1 MSNEKKHATL
11 GLSEGKGE
19 ADTNPHSLVREGT
32 LLVPGAFKMHFG
44 GALEGVT
51 VAWRLTGAAG
61 APVVVALGGIS
72 ASRRVWLPDEPR
84 GGWWHEVVGP
94 GLALDTQQFRILSF
108 DYLGASADS
117 TGPRDGAAFPTVSAY
132 DQAELL
138 LRLLNHLGIASLR
151 AIAGA
156 SYGGMVA
163 LAFGERYPDRVARL
177 IVVSAADRAHPMASA
192 WRVVQRRIVQFA
204 IESGRPAQGLELARA
219 LAMAT
224 YRSPEEFGARFAGA
238 PRRAARRAAEGPAAR
253 RAAEGPAAR
262 RAAEGPAASRA
273 AEGPAAS
280 RAAEGPAARR
290 AEEGPAARRA
300 EGDVIDE
307 RFVLPVEEYLF
318 ARGAEYA
325 KTYRPESFV
334 CLSESIDLHR
344 VDTARIFA
352 PVTAI
357 AVRED
362 QLVPLADMRAMV
374 ARLPNA
380 ELHEISSVY
389 GHDAFLKEN
398 RRLAP
403 IFANVLSQ

>member
-1 MSNEKKHATL
+1 MSNDNKPA
-11 GLSEGKGE
+11 
-19 ADTNPHSLVREGT
+19 SLHDAASAAGHQPQVREGV
-32 LLVPGAFKMHFG
+32 LAVPGEMKLHFG
-44 GALEGVT
+44 GKLESVSI
-51 VAWRLTGAAG
+51 AWRLAGPAG
-61 APVVVALGGIS
+61 APVVVAIGGIS
-72 ASRRVWLPDEPR
+72 ASRRVWVPEEAR

-94 GLALDTQQFRILSF
+94 KLALDTQRFRILSF

-117 TGPRDGAAFPTVSAY
+117 TGPRDGAPFPTVSAY

-138 LRLLNHLGIASLR
+138 LRLTNHLGIASLR

-177 IVVSAADRAHPMASA
+177 IVISAADRAHPMASA
-192 WRVVQRRIVQFA
+192 WRVVQRRIVKFA
-204 IESGRPAQGLELARA
+204 LESGKAAQGLELARA

-224 YRSPEEFGARFAGA
+224 YRSPEEFSARFAGA
-238 PRRAARRAAEGPAAR
+238 ARR
-253 RAAEGPAAR
+253 
-262 RAAEGPAASRA
+262 
-273 AEGPAAS
+273 
-280 RAAEGPAARR
+280 
-290 AEEGPAARRA
+290 
-300 EGDVIDE
+300 DQD

-325 KTYRPESFV
+325 QRYRPESFV

-344 VDTARIFA
+344 VDAGRIFA

-362 QLVPLADMRAMV
+362 QLVPLGDMRAMV

-398 RRLAP
+398 RQLKP
-403 IFANVLSQ
+403 LFAHVLHDVSGSNP

>member
-1 MSNEKKHATL
+1 MSDKKTVSRNDA
-11 GLSEGKGE
+11 EQ
-19 ADTNPHSLVREGT
+19 ADTVAGVQVREGV
-32 LLVPGAFKMHFG
+32 LAVPGEIKLHFG
-44 GALEGVT
+44 GTLESVSI
-51 VAWRLTGAAG
+51 AWRLAGPAG
-61 APVVVALGGIS
+61 APVVVTLGGIS
-72 ASRRVWLPDEPR
+72 ASRRVWQPDEAR

-94 GLALDTQQFRILSF
+94 GLALDTQRFRTLSF

-117 TGPRDGAAFPTVSAY
+117 TGPREGAPFPTVSAY

-151 AIAGA
+151 GFVGA

-177 IVVSAADRAHPMASA
+177 IVISAADRAHPMASA
-192 WRVVQRRIVQFA
+192 WRVVQRRIVKLA
-204 IESGRPAQGLELARA
+204 IESGKSAQGLELARA

-238 PRRAARRAAEGPAAR
+238 ARREPEGN
-253 RAAEGPAAR
+253 
-262 RAAEGPAASRA
+262 
-273 AEGPAAS
+273 
-280 RAAEGPAARR
+280 
-290 AEEGPAARRA
+290 
-300 EGDVIDE
+300 
-307 RFVLPVEEYLF
+307 FVLPVEEYLF

-325 KTYRPESFV
+325 QRYRPDSFV

-357 AVRED
+357 AVKED
-362 QLVPLADMRAMV
+362 QLVPLGDMRAMV

-403 IFANVLSQ
+403 IFAHVLNDTAGNP

>member
-1 MSNEKKHATL
+1 MNNDKQTQLRDETA
-11 GLSEGKGE
+11 G
-19 ADTNPHSLVREGT
+19 NPAAGTIQVREGV
-32 LLVPGAFKMHFG
+32 LAVPGELKLHFG
-44 GALEGVT
+44 GALDSVSL
-51 VAWRLTGAAG
+51 AWRLAGPAG

-72 ASRRVWLPDEPR
+72 ASRRVWSPDEPR

-94 GLALDTQQFRILSF
+94 GLALDTQRFRVLSI

-117 TGPRDGAAFPTVSAY
+117 TGPRDGQNFPTVSAY

-138 LRLLNHLGIASLR
+138 LRLINHLGISSLR

-177 IVVSAADRAHPMASA
+177 IVISAADRAHPMASA
-192 WRVVQRRIVQFA
+192 WRVVQRRIVKFA
-204 IESGRPAQGLELARA
+204 LESGKSAQGLELARA

-224 YRSPEEFGARFAGA
+224 YRSAEEFSARFAGA
-238 PRRAARRAAEGPAAR
+238 ARRV
-253 RAAEGPAAR
+253 
-262 RAAEGPAASRA
+262 
-273 AEGPAAS
+273 
-280 RAAEGPAARR
+280 
-290 AEEGPAARRA
+290 
-300 EGDVIDE
+300 DD

-325 KTYRPESFV
+325 QRYRPESFV

-344 VDTARIFA
+344 VDAARVFA

-362 QLVPLADMRAMV
+362 QLVPLGDMRAMV

-398 RRLAP
+398 RHLKP
-403 IFANVLSQ
+403 IFTNVLNDLPGSTP

>member
-1 MSNEKKHATL
+1 MSQTSRPSRVAAVPCNSHGGSTGFPLGVELAEHSMSNDKQVSRADGDASTPGGAT
-11 GLSEGKGE
+11 
-19 ADTNPHSLVREGT
+19 TQVREGV
-32 LLVPGAFKMHFG
+32 LAVPGETRLHFG
-44 GALEGVT
+44 GTLESVS
-51 VAWRLTGAAG
+51 VAWRIAGPAG
-61 APVVVALGGIS
+61 APVVVAMGGIS

-94 GLALDTQQFRILSF
+94 GLALDTQRFRILSF

-117 TGPRDGAAFPTVSAY
+117 TGPRDDTPFPTVSAY

-138 LRLLNHLGIASLR
+138 LRLMNHLGLASLR

-177 IVVSAADRAHPMASA
+177 LVISAADRAHPMASA
-192 WRVVQRRIVQFA
+192 WRVVQRRIVKFA

-224 YRSPEEFGARFAGA
+224 YRSPEEFAARFGGA
-238 PRRAARRAAEGPAAR
+238 PRRKDDD
-253 RAAEGPAAR
+253 
-262 RAAEGPAASRA
+262 S
-273 AEGPAAS
+273 
-280 RAAEGPAARR
+280 
-290 AEEGPAARRA
+290 
-300 EGDVIDE
+300 
-307 RFVLPVEEYLF
+307 FQLPVEEYLF

-325 KTYRPESFV
+325 KTYRPESFA

-344 VDTARIFA
+344 VDAARVFA
-352 PVTAI
+352 PVTAV

-398 RRLAP
+398 RHLAP
-403 IFANVLSQ
+403 IFEKALSPTY

>member
-1 MSNEKKHATL
+1 MSNDNQTVSRNAAA
-11 GLSEGKGE
+11 
-19 ADTNPHSLVREGT
+19 ADAGAGNLTQVREGV
-32 LLVPGAFKMHFG
+32 LAVPGEMKLHFG
-44 GALEGVT
+44 GTLESVSI
-51 VAWRLTGAAG
+51 AWRLAG
-61 APVVVALGGIS
+61 PANAPVVVALGGIS
-72 ASRRVWLPDEPR
+72 ASRRVWIPDEPR

-94 GLALDTQQFRILSF
+94 KLALDTQRFRILSF

-117 TGPRDGAAFPTVSAY
+117 TGSRDGAPFPTVSAY

-138 LRLLNHLGIASLR
+138 LRLINHLGIASLR
-151 AIAGA
+151 AITGA

-163 LAFGERYPDRVARL
+163 LAFGERYPDRVSRL

-192 WRVVQRRIVQFA
+192 WRVVQRRIVKFA
-204 IESGRPAQGLELARA
+204 IESGQPAQGLELARA

-224 YRSPEEFGARFAGA
+224 YRSPEEFAARFAGA
-238 PRRAARRAAEGPAAR
+238 ARRNEDGQH
-253 RAAEGPAAR
+253 
-262 RAAEGPAASRA
+262 
-273 AEGPAAS
+273 
-280 RAAEGPAARR
+280 
-290 AEEGPAARRA
+290 
-300 EGDVIDE
+300 
-307 RFVLPVEEYLF
+307 VLPVEEYLF

-325 KTYRPESFV
+325 QRYRPDSFI

-362 QLVPLADMRAMV
+362 QLVPLGDMRAMV

-403 IFANVLSQ
+403 IFANVLNDLSGTAG

>member
-1 MSNEKKHATL
+1 MSIDKNHVITAAARNPA
-11 GLSEGKGE
+11 SAEGE
-19 ADTNPHSLVREGT
+19 TSAHPLVREGT
-32 LLVPGAFKMHFG
+32 LVVPGTLKLHFG
-44 GALEGVT
+44 GTLDGVT
-51 VAWRLTGAAG
+51 VAWRLTGPAA
-61 APVVVALGGIS
+61 APVVVAIGGIS

-84 GGWWHEVVGP
+84 AGWWHEVVGP

-117 TGPRDGAAFPTVSAY
+117 TGPRDGAAFPSISAY
-132 DQAELL
+132 DQAELI

-177 IVVSAADRAHPMASA
+177 IVISAADRAHPMASA
-192 WRVVQRRIVQFA
+192 WRVVQRRMVKFA
-204 IESGRPAQGLELARA
+204 IESGQPARGLELARA

-224 YRSPEEFGARFAGA
+224 YRSPEEFAARFSGA
-238 PRRAARRAAEGPAAR
+238 PRRVAG
-253 RAAEGPAAR
+253 
-262 RAAEGPAASRA
+262 
-273 AEGPAAS
+273 
-280 RAAEGPAARR
+280 
-290 AEEGPAARRA
+290 AEEGRA
-300 EGDVIDE
+300 DE

-344 VDTARIFA
+344 VDAARIFA

-403 IFANVLSQ
+403 IFANVLS

>member
-1 MSNEKKHATL
+1 MSNEKLVSRVDVPAIGVSST
-11 GLSEGKGE
+11 
-19 ADTNPHSLVREGT
+19 AVQVREGV
-32 LLVPGAFKMHFG
+32 LAVPGEFKLHFG
-44 GALEGVT
+44 GALQSVSI
-51 VAWRLTGAAG
+51 AWRLAGPATG
-61 APVVVALGGIS
+61 PVVVAIGGIS

-94 GLALDTQQFRILSF
+94 GLALDTQRFRILSF

-117 TGPRDGAAFPTVSAY
+117 TGPRDGAAFPSISAY
-132 DQAELL
+132 DQAEVL
-138 LRLLNHLGIASLR
+138 LRLINHLGIASLR

-163 LAFGERYPDRVARL
+163 LAFGERYPERVARL
-177 IVVSAADRAHPMASA
+177 IAISAADRAHPMASA
-192 WRVVQRRIVQFA
+192 WRVVQRRIVKFA
-204 IESGRPAQGLELARA
+204 IESGRAAEGLELARA

-224 YRSPEEFGARFAGA
+224 YRSPEEFAARFAGA
-238 PRRAARRAAEGPAAR
+238 ARRTDDR
-253 RAAEGPAAR
+253 YT
-262 RAAEGPAASRA
+262 
-273 AEGPAAS
+273 
-280 RAAEGPAARR
+280 
-290 AEEGPAARRA
+290 
-300 EGDVIDE
+300 
-307 RFVLPVEEYLF
+307 LPVEEYLF

-325 KTYRPESFV
+325 RTYRPESFV

-344 VDTARIFA
+344 VDAARIFA
-352 PVTAI
+352 PVTAV

-362 QLVPLADMRAMV
+362 QLVPLGDMRAMV

-403 IFANVLSQ
+403 IFSNVLNEPS

>member
-1 MSNEKKHATL
+1 LSNDIQKATRGEGAESSTSPASHAQ
-11 GLSEGKGE
+11 
-19 ADTNPHSLVREGT
+19 VREGV
-32 LLVPGAFKMHFG
+32 LAIPGEVKLHFG
-44 GALEGVT
+44 GGLDAVS
-51 VAWRLTGAAG
+51 VAWRLTGPAG

-72 ASRRVWLPDEPR
+72 ASRRVWVPEEPR
-84 GGWWHEVVGP
+84 AGWWHEVVGP
-94 GLALDTQQFRILSF
+94 GLALDTQRFRVLSF
-108 DYLGASADS
+108 DYLGASADT
-117 TGPRDGAAFPTVSAY
+117 TGPREGAGFPSISAY

-138 LRLLNHLGIASLR
+138 LRLMNHLGISSLR

-177 IVVSAADRAHPMASA
+177 IVISAADRAHPMASA
-192 WRVVQRRIVQFA
+192 WRVVQRRIVKFA
-204 IESGRPAQGLELARA
+204 LESGSPAKGLELARA

-224 YRSPEEFGARFAGA
+224 YRSPEEFAARFGGA
-238 PRRAARRAAEGPAAR
+238 PRRAPDGAQGPADG
-253 RAAEGPAAR
+253 E
-262 RAAEGPAASRA
+262 S
-273 AEGPAAS
+273 
-280 RAAEGPAARR
+280 
-290 AEEGPAARRA
+290 
-300 EGDVIDE
+300 

-325 KTYRPESFV
+325 RRYRPESFV

-344 VDTARIFA
+344 VDASRIFA

-374 ARLPNA
+374 ARLPDA

-398 RRLAP
+398 RHLKP
-403 IFANVLSQ
+403 IFAHVLHNQDSAP

>member
-1 MSNEKKHATL
+1 MSNDKQVSRNDSAGSAT
-11 GLSEGKGE
+11 G
-19 ADTNPHSLVREGT
+19 THTQVRDGV
-32 LLVPGAFKMHFG
+32 LAVPGELKT
-44 GALEGVT
+44 ALWRHARFSIGR
-51 VAWRLTGAAG
+51 VATELARPARRWWWRSAGFPPRAASGCRTSRAAAG
-61 APVVVALGGIS
+61 GTKSSDQVWRSIRSDSAFS
-72 ASRRVWLPDEPR
+72 ASIIWAPAPIP
-84 GGWWHEVVGP
+84 P
-94 GLALDTQQFRILSF
+94 GRAT
-108 DYLGASADS
+108 AH
-117 TGPRDGAAFPTVSAY
+117 AFPTVSAY

-138 LRLLNHLGIASLR
+138 LRLINHLGIASLR

-177 IVVSAADRAHPMASA
+177 LVISAADRAHPMASA
-192 WRVVQRRIVQFA
+192 WRVVQRRIVKFA
-204 IESGRPAQGLELARA
+204 IESGKAGQGLELARA

-224 YRSPEEFGARFAGA
+224 YRSPEEFAARFGGA
-238 PRRAARRAAEGPAAR
+238 PRRN
-253 RAAEGPAAR
+253 
-262 RAAEGPAASRA
+262 
-273 AEGPAAS
+273 
-280 RAAEGPAARR
+280 
-290 AEEGPAARRA
+290 
-300 EGDVIDE
+300 DDD
-307 RFVLPVEEYLF
+307 RFSLPVEEYLF

-325 KTYRPESFV
+325 KSYRPESFV

-344 VDTARIFA
+344 VDASRIFA
-352 PVTAI
+352 PVTAV

-403 IFANVLSQ
+403 IFANVLNEQPGIAG

>member
-1 MSNEKKHATL
+1 MSNDKQVFRA
-11 GLSEGKGE
+11 EGVNITTAGS
-19 ADTNPHSLVREGT
+19 AVQVREGV
-32 LLVPGAFKMHFG
+32 LAIPGEIKLHFG
-44 GALEGVT
+44 GTLESVSI
-51 VAWRLTGAAG
+51 AWRLAG
-61 APVVVALGGIS
+61 PANAPIVVALGGIS

-84 GGWWHEVVGP
+84 GGWWHEVVGA
-94 GLALDTQQFRILSF
+94 GLALDTQRFRILSF

-117 TGPRDGAAFPTVSAY
+117 TGPRDGAAFPTISAY
-132 DQAELL
+132 DQAEVL
-138 LRLLNHLGIASLR
+138 LRLVNHLGISSLR

-177 IVVSAADRAHPMASA
+177 IVISAADRAHPMASA
-192 WRVVQRRIVQFA
+192 WRVVQRRIVKFA
-204 IESGRPAQGLELARA
+204 IESGQPAQGLELARA

-224 YRSPEEFGARFAGA
+224 YRSPEEFAARFSG
-238 PRRAARRAAEGPAAR
+238 AARRTDEG
-253 RAAEGPAAR
+253 
-262 RAAEGPAASRA
+262 
-273 AEGPAAS
+273 
-280 RAAEGPAARR
+280 
-290 AEEGPAARRA
+290 
-300 EGDVIDE
+300 
-307 RFVLPVEEYLF
+307 FTLPVEEYLF

-325 KTYRPESFV
+325 KSYRPESFV

-344 VDTARIFA
+344 VDASRIFA
-352 PVTAI
+352 PVTAV

-362 QLVPLADMRAMV
+362 QLVPLGDMRAMV

-403 IFANVLSQ
+403 IFANALSTGIPE

>member
-1 MSNEKKHATL
+1 
-11 GLSEGKGE
+11 
-19 ADTNPHSLVREGT
+19 
-32 LLVPGAFKMHFG
+32 
-44 GALEGVT
+44 
-51 VAWRLTGAAG
+51 
-61 APVVVALGGIS
+61 VALGGIS
-72 ASRRVWLPDEPR
+72 ASRRVWQPDEPR

-94 GLALDTQQFRILSF
+94 GLALDTQRFRILSF

-117 TGPRDGAAFPTVSAY
+117 TGPRDGQVFPTVSAY

-138 LRLLNHLGIASLR
+138 LRLLNHLGISSVR

-163 LAFGERYPDRVARL
+163 LAFGERYPERVARL
-177 IVVSAADRAHPMASA
+177 IVISAADRAHPMASA
-192 WRVVQRRIVQFA
+192 WRVVQRRIVRFA
-204 IESGRPAQGLELARA
+204 LESGKPAQGLELARA

-224 YRSPEEFGARFAGA
+224 YRSPEEFSARFAGA
-238 PRRAARRAAEGPAAR
+238 ARKE
-253 RAAEGPAAR
+253 
-262 RAAEGPAASRA
+262 
-273 AEGPAAS
+273 
-280 RAAEGPAARR
+280 
-290 AEEGPAARRA
+290 
-300 EGDVIDE
+300 DD

-325 KTYRPESFV
+325 QRYRPESFV

-344 VDTARIFA
+344 VDAGRVFA
-352 PVTAI
+352 PVTAV

-398 RRLAP
+398 RHLKP
-403 IFANVLSQ
+403 IFATVLNDVPGSTP

>member
-1 MSNEKKHATL
+1 MNDNLQPCDETPAQPAT
-11 GLSEGKGE
+11 G
-19 ADTNPHSLVREGT
+19 PVVREGV
-32 LLVPGAFKMHFG
+32 LAVPGELKLHFG
-44 GALEGVT
+44 GTLESVSI
-51 VAWRLTGAAG
+51 AWRLAGPAA

-72 ASRRVWLPDEPR
+72 ASRRVWMPDEAR

-94 GLALDTQQFRILSF
+94 GLALDTQRFRVLSF

-117 TGPRDGAAFPTVSAY
+117 TGPRDDAPFPTVSAY

-138 LRLLNHLGIASLR
+138 LRLINHLGISSLR
-151 AIAGA
+151 AIVGA

-163 LAFGERYPDRVARL
+163 LAFGERFPDRVARL
-177 IVVSAADRAHPMASA
+177 VVISAADRAHPMASA
-192 WRVVQRRIVQFA
+192 WRVVQRRIVKFA
-204 IESGRPAQGLELARA
+204 IDSGNPGQGLELARA

-224 YRSPEEFGARFAGA
+224 YRSPEEFAARFSG
-238 PRRAARRAAEGPAAR
+238 AARRNT
-253 RAAEGPAAR
+253 
-262 RAAEGPAASRA
+262 
-273 AEGPAAS
+273 
-280 RAAEGPAARR
+280 
-290 AEEGPAARRA
+290 
-300 EGDVIDE
+300 DE
-307 RFVLPVEEYLF
+307 KFVLPVEEYLF

-325 KTYRPESFV
+325 QRYRPASFV

-344 VDTARIFA
+344 VDAGRIFA

-362 QLVPLADMRAMV
+362 QLVPLGDMRAMV

-403 IFANVLSQ
+403 IFANVLNETPGTTP

>member
-1 MSNEKKHATL
+1 MSNDNKLASIASASD
-11 GLSEGKGE
+11 GAAAGIQ
-19 ADTNPHSLVREGT
+19 VREGV
-32 LLVPGAFKMHFG
+32 LAVPGELKLHFG
-44 GALEGVT
+44 ASLESVSI
-51 VAWRLTGAAG
+51 AWRLVGPNG

-72 ASRRVWLPDEPR
+72 ASRRVWIPEEPR

-94 GLALDTQQFRILSF
+94 GLALDPQRFRILSF

-117 TGPRDGAAFPTVSAY
+117 TGPRDGAGFPAVSAF

-138 LRLLNHLGIASLR
+138 LRLMNHLGISSLR

-177 IVVSAADRAHPMASA
+177 VVISAADRAHPMASA
-192 WRVVQRRIVQFA
+192 WRVVQRRIVKFA
-204 IESGRPAQGLELARA
+204 MEAGNASQGLELARA

-224 YRSPEEFGARFAGA
+224 YRSPEEFAARFSG
-238 PRRAARRAAEGPAAR
+238 AARRC
-253 RAAEGPAAR
+253 
-262 RAAEGPAASRA
+262 
-273 AEGPAAS
+273 
-280 RAAEGPAARR
+280 
-290 AEEGPAARRA
+290 
-300 EGDVIDE
+300 DD

-325 KTYRPESFV
+325 RTYRPESFV

-344 VDTARIFA
+344 VDATRIFA
-352 PVTAI
+352 PVTAV

-362 QLVPLADMRAMV
+362 QLVPLGDMRAMV

-403 IFANVLSQ
+403 IFANALNQD

>member
-1 MSNEKKHATL
+1 MSEPKPRQPGCDGAVHSARLLSTSDPLSDERVEHSMSNDKQVSRNNSADNAT
-11 GLSEGKGE
+11 G
-19 ADTNPHSLVREGT
+19 THTQVRDGI
-32 LLVPGAFKMHFG
+32 LAVPGQFNMHFG
-44 GALEGVT
+44 GTLESVS
-51 VAWRLTGAAG
+51 VAWRLSGPAG

-72 ASRRVWLPDEPR
+72 ASRRVWLPEEPR
-84 GGWWHEVVGP
+84 GGWWHEIVGP
-94 GLALDTQQFRILSF
+94 GLALDTQRFRVLSF

-117 TGPRDGAAFPTVSAY
+117 TGPRDGAPFPTVSAY

-138 LRLLNHLGIASLR
+138 LRLINHLGIASLR

-177 IVVSAADRAHPMASA
+177 LVISAADRAHPMASA
-192 WRVVQRRIVQFA
+192 WRVVQRRIVKFA
-204 IESGRPAQGLELARA
+204 IESGKPAQGLELARA

-224 YRSPEEFGARFAGA
+224 YRSAEEFAARFGGA
-238 PRRAARRAAEGPAAR
+238 PRRK
-253 RAAEGPAAR
+253 
-262 RAAEGPAASRA
+262 
-273 AEGPAAS
+273 
-280 RAAEGPAARR
+280 
-290 AEEGPAARRA
+290 
-300 EGDVIDE
+300 DDE
-307 RFVLPVEEYLF
+307 QFALPVEEYLF

-325 KTYRPESFV
+325 KSYRPESFV

-352 PVTAI
+352 PVTAV

-398 RRLAP
+398 RQLAP
-403 IFANVLSQ
+403 IFENTLSPMS

>member
-1 MSNEKKHATL
+1 MSNDKQVFRA
-11 GLSEGKGE
+11 EGVNVTTAGS
-19 ADTNPHSLVREGT
+19 AVQVREGV
-32 LLVPGAFKMHFG
+32 LAIPGEIKLHFG
-44 GALEGVT
+44 GTLESVSI
-51 VAWRLTGAAG
+51 AWRLAG
-61 APVVVALGGIS
+61 PANAPIVVALGGIS

-84 GGWWHEVVGP
+84 GGWWHEVVGA
-94 GLALDTQQFRILSF
+94 GLALDTQRFRILSF

-117 TGPRDGAAFPTVSAY
+117 TGPRDGAAFPTISAY
-132 DQAELL
+132 DQAEVL
-138 LRLLNHLGIASLR
+138 LRLINHLGISSLR

-177 IVVSAADRAHPMASA
+177 IVISAADRAHPMASA
-192 WRVVQRRIVQFA
+192 WRVVQRRIVRFA
-204 IESGRPAQGLELARA
+204 IESGQPAQGLELARA

-224 YRSPEEFGARFAGA
+224 YRSPEEFAARFSGA
-238 PRRAARRAAEGPAAR
+238 PRRAERRA
-253 RAAEGPAAR
+253 
-262 RAAEGPAASRA
+262 
-273 AEGPAAS
+273 
-280 RAAEGPAARR
+280 
-290 AEEGPAARRA
+290 
-300 EGDVIDE
+300 GDNTKDE
-307 RFVLPVEEYLF
+307 RYTLPVEEYLF

-325 KTYRPESFV
+325 KSYRPESFV

-344 VDTARIFA
+344 VDASRIFA
-352 PVTAI
+352 PVTAV

-362 QLVPLADMRAMV
+362 QLVPLGDMRAMV

-403 IFANVLSQ
+403 IFANVLTEHPGIAG

>member
-1 MSNEKKHATL
+1 VQRKVSTGAAARECSRERGAEVSNDIR
-11 GLSEGKGE
+11 LSSSSAVRDPTSAES
-19 ADTNPHSLVREGT
+19 APHPLVREGV
-32 LLVPGAFKMHFG
+32 LAVPGEVKLHFG
-44 GALEGVT
+44 GVLESVS
-51 VAWRLTGAAG
+51 VAWRLSGPATG
-61 APVVVALGGIS
+61 PVVVALGGIS
-72 ASRRVWLPDEPR
+72 ATRRVWLPEEPR

-94 GLALDTQQFRILSF
+94 GLALDTQRFRILSF
-108 DYLGASADS
+108 DYLGASADT
-117 TGPRDGAAFPTVSAY
+117 TGPRDGNPFPTISAY

-138 LRLLNHLGIASLR
+138 LRLINHLGLSSVR

-177 IVVSAADRAHPMASA
+177 IVISAADRAHPMASA
-192 WRVVQRRIVQFA
+192 WRVVQRRIVKMA
-204 IESGRPAQGLELARA
+204 IEAGDPAKGLELARA

-224 YRSPEEFGARFAGA
+224 YRSPEEFAARFAGA
-238 PRRAARRAAEGPAAR
+238 PRRKDDGSA
-253 RAAEGPAAR
+253 
-262 RAAEGPAASRA
+262 
-273 AEGPAAS
+273 
-280 RAAEGPAARR
+280 
-290 AEEGPAARRA
+290 
-300 EGDVIDE
+300 DD

-318 ARGAEYA
+318 ARGADYA
-325 KTYRPESFV
+325 KAYRPDSFV

-344 VDTARIFA
+344 VDANRVFA

-357 AVRED
+357 AIRED

-403 IFANVLSQ
+403 IFSNVLSPTE